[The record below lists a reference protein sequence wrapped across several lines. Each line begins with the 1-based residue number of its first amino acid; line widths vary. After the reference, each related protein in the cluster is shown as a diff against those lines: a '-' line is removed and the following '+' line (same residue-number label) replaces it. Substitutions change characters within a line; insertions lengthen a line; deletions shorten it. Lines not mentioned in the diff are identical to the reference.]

1 MATNTAPS
9 TYGTEYTL
17 PDVAIPP
24 GELLAEELEERGLT
38 QKQLAD
44 TLGRPAQAINEIIHG
59 RKAITAETAL
69 QLNAALGIDARL
81 WLNLESDYRLI
92 LAGQK
97 PAAQANARRIAERA
111 ASYETTPARKP
122 RQR

>member
-1 MATNTAPS
+1 MATSTAP
-9 TYGTEYTL
+9 TEYVL

-44 TLGRPAQAINEIIHG
+44 VMGRPAQAINEIIHG

-69 QLNAALGIDARL
+69 QLNAALGIDARH

-92 LAGQK
+92 LANQK
-97 PAAQANARRIAERA
+97 PDTQTNARRIAERA
-111 ASYETTPARKP
+111 AAYETKPGRK
-122 RQR
+122 RHKG